1 MKAREVKGRRR
12 KERGPGAN
20 LRGRPWA
27 ERLPSL
33 GPMSRLLRRCPC
45 LAEAAEAQ
53 HLASALMQEGGWI
66 SGQASET
73 RGRGGDGG
81 QAETREV
88 EVG

>member
-1 MKAREVKGRRR
+1 MKGRRR
-12 KERGPGAN
+12 KERGPGVN
-20 LRGRPWA
+20 LRDRPWA

-33 GPMSRLLRRCPC
+33 GPVSRLLGHCPC
-45 LAEAAEAQ
+45 LPEAAEAQ
-53 HLASALMQEGGWI
+53 CLASALVQEGGWI

-81 QAETREV
+81 QAETQEV